1 MLGIAMGKGLRKMF
15 PGAKSYSNSPY
26 IILPGGVIVVQGR
39 VHHPS
44 SPVESEKLIHL
55 FIHSYHVMPP
65 PLSSKPLPEEVACV
79 LGGTVMFA
87 FPRAP

>member
-1 MLGIAMGKGLRKMF
+1 MF
-15 PGAKSYSNSPY
+15 QGAKSYSNSPY

-44 SPVESEKLIHL
+44 SPVEFEKLIHS

-65 PLSSKPLPEEVACV
+65 SLSSKPLPEEVACV
-79 LGGTVMFA
+79 LGGTGMFS
-87 FPRAP
+87 FLHAP